1 MERPDISKYLV
12 ARPDRTMHRSLLF
25 SPRADASLTKKER
38 MRRLH
43 DVWKRQREVM
53 SEGALAEN

>member
-1 MERPDISKYLV
+1 
-12 ARPDRTMHRSLLF
+12 MHRSLLF

-43 DVWKRQREVM
+43 DIWKQQLEVT
-53 SEGALAEN
+53 SGGALAES